1 MVPAVVEWWRLC
13 LSSELSARGDF
24 RGGRSFLGAGPL
36 HFHVSPNS
44 NLSWRLNVKENS
56 ELSNRRKNILGAVC
70 LWLGVLVLALVLPLA
85 SRAQDTGYISGT
97 VSDKSGAAIVGA
109 DVVIANT
116 AGSLTRTTSTN
127 SDGAFVVAGLPG
139 GSYDLT

>member
-13 LSSELSARGDF
+13 LSSECSARGDF
-24 RGGRSFLGAGPL
+24 RGGSSYLGAGPL

-85 SRAQDTGYISGT
+85 SPAQDTRYISGN
-97 VSDKSGAAIVGA
+97 VSDKAGAALLRA
-109 DVVIANT
+109 AHVI
-116 AGSLTRTTSTN
+116 TN
-127 SDGAFVVAGLPG
+127 NAAH
-139 GSYDLT
+139 

>member
-13 LSSELSARGDF
+13 LSRELSARGDF
-24 RGGRSFLGAGPL
+24 RGGRSYLGAGPL

-56 ELSNRRKNILGAVC
+56 EFSNGRKNILGAAW
-70 LWLGVLVLALVLPLA
+70 LWLGVLGLALVLPLA

-97 VSDKSGAAIVGA
+97 NTDKSAPPVVRAAVTITGRVRK
-109 DVVIANT
+109 
-116 AGSLTRTTSTN
+116 LTRH
-127 SDGAFVVAGLPG
+127 
-139 GSYDLT
+139 

>member
-13 LSSELSARGDF
+13 LSRELSARGDF
-24 RGGRSFLGAGPL
+24 RGGRSYLGAGPL

-70 LWLGVLVLALVLPLA
+70 LWLGGLVPALVLPLA
-85 SRAQDTGYISGT
+85 SPPQAHGYISRNA
-97 VSDKSGAAIVGA
+97 SDKSAAALAPA
-109 DVVIANT
+109 DV
-116 AGSLTRTTSTN
+116 
-127 SDGAFVVAGLPG
+127 
-139 GSYDLT
+139 